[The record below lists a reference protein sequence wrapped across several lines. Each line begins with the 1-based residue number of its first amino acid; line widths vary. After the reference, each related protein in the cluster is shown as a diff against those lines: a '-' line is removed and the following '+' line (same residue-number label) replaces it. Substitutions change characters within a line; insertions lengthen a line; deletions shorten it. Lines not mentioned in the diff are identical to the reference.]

1 MVAEEVVKDGV
12 VPDLRKP
19 RSPRSRQSRRGR
31 LPGRQDWSS
40 WPNYQAAK
48 AGFRGYWY
56 PVAFSSQITGKPT
69 GVTLVG
75 ERIMV
80 MRDAGKVYAMKDRCP
95 HRGVPL
101 SYGSQQFP
109 GTVTC
114 VYHGWTFDLKTGDL
128 AAAITDGPNS
138 PICGKVTQP
147 TFEAAERLGMVW
159 IYVGDGEEA
168 PPIDEQLPEE
178 LVSNPAVVGARIQP
192 REGNWRFAVEN
203 GYDEGHA
210 KFLHR
215 TALWRLF
222 KSMPVYNDTRIEQRG
237 RWIYR
242 VQEKQYWEADFGHLG
257 PWSGQAW
264 YKMRPPKETANIGN
278 TGSHRTVNPTI
289 AAQNFPGFASV
300 SMPGVLRIVYP
311 TFIHYEFYVPV
322 DADHHL
328 YVGVMANFARGV
340 KTLPFYAKY
349 LGAVRWLFHGQF
361 SGQDKWM
368 VEVTDAPPERLYRPD
383 DSLLKWRKLAEDV
396 TEARRAKLA
405 EAGITPEDAEPEVVP
420 G

>member
-1 MVAEEVVKDGV
+1 MVAE
-12 VPDLRKP
+12 PTRRP
-19 RSPRSRQSRRGR
+19 PARRNRRGR

-40 WPNYQAAK
+40 WPHYQAAA

-69 GVTLVG
+69 GITLLG
-75 ERIMV
+75 ERIML
-80 MRDAGKVYAMKDRCP
+80 MRDSGTVYALKDRCP

-101 SYGSQQFP
+101 SYGNQQFP
-109 GTVTC
+109 GTVSC
-114 VYHGWTFDLKTGDL
+114 VYHGWTFDLQTGDL
-128 AAAITDGPNS
+128 AAAITDGPAS

-147 TFEAAERLGMVW
+147 TFETAERLGLVW
-159 IYVGDGEEA
+159 LFVGDGEEA

-178 LVSNPAVVGARIQP
+178 LVSNAGVVGVRIQS
-192 REGNWRFAVEN
+192 REGNWRFAAEN

-210 KFLHR
+210 KYLHR

-222 KSMPVYNDTRIEQRG
+222 KAMPVYNDTRIVRRG

-242 VQEKQYWEADFGHLG
+242 VQDSQYWEADFPGLG
-257 PWSGQAW
+257 TWTGKAW
-264 YKMRPPKETANIGN
+264 YKLNPASAEPGRGNSNIGN
-278 TGSHRTVNPTI
+278 TGGAAKIDEVI
-289 AAQNFPGFASV
+289 AAQEFPGFASI
-300 SMPGVLRIVYP
+300 SMPGVLRIAYP

-328 YVGVMANFARGV
+328 YVGMMVNFGNGV
-340 KTLPFYAKY
+340 ATLPFYAKY
-349 LGAVRWLFHGQF
+349 LGAIRWLFHGQF

-383 DSLLKWRKLAEDV
+383 ESLLQWRKLAEDV
-396 TEARRAKLA
+396 TEERAVRLK
-405 EAGITPEDAEPEVVP
+405 EQGITFEDGQPEVTR
-420 G
+420 